1 MRFLLAAAVIILLT
15 AEISAQSSSGYSRF
29 GIGDLE
35 YTYSARRVGMGGLGA
50 SVEDIDFIGT
60 LNPASWYA
68 IARTRI
74 EFGGSYKGLLLSDQN
89 ESNKYYSET
98 EFTGFT
104 LAFPVS
110 TTYGISLVSGIIPY
124 STVSYNA
131 VENIIADPQ
140 VGNYSVDYKGR
151 GGLSKFFIGT
161 SYKLPFNFA
170 LGASLDYY
178 FGNLVYETALDF
190 ASSAIQDVV
199 YQRIY
204 KTNGIGTTAG
214 IISPDFSSI
223 LKSESITD
231 FKLGA
236 SVQIFNELKTDTL
249 LWTRT
254 ATLSDTLSSGK
265 VKMKLPLRLN
275 AGLSF
280 VLNKDYLF
288 LFDYAFQPW
297 SKYQFAGLQKK
308 NLRDAS
314 KISAG
319 FEYRPSKELG
329 ATVWEQIILRAGL
342 SFEQTQ
348 YLINGEGI
356 DQYSVMVGFSFPI
369 IAENTIDIALQYAS
383 RGTTKSGLIKE
394 NIFKLSF
401 GISLGEI
408 WFIRYEK

>member
-1 MRFLLAAAVIILLT
+1 MRFLLAAAVIILFT

-35 YTYSARRVGMGGLGA
+35 YTYSARRVGMGGLGV

-110 TTYGISLVSGIIPY
+110 NTYGISLATGIIPY
-124 STVSYNA
+124 SKVSYNA

-161 SYKLPFNFA
+161 SYKLPFNFV

-190 ASSAIQDVV
+190 ASSAVQDIV

-231 FKLGA
+231 LKLGA
-236 SVQIFNELKTDTL
+236 SFQIFNELKTDTL

-254 ATLSDTLSSGK
+254 ATLTDTLTSGK

-275 AGLSF
+275 AGFSF

-297 SKYQFAGLQKK
+297 SKYRLAGLQTQ
-308 NLRDAS
+308 NLRDAN

-329 ATVWEQIILRAGL
+329 ATLWEQIILRAGL

-356 DQYSVMVGFSFPI
+356 DQYAVMFGFSFPI
-369 IAENTIDIALQYAS
+369 MAENTIDIALQYAS
-383 RGTTKSGLIKE
+383 KGTTKSGLIKE